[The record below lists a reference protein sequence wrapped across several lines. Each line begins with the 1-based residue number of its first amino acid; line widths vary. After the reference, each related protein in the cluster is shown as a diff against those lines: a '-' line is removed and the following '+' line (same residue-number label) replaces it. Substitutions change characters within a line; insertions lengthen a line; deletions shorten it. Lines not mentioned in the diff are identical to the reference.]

1 MKDEDRVL
9 EAWKVTVGVQQHF
22 NELQMRIRSIAIT
35 VLGAF
40 LAAAGFSLKEHLQIT
55 LAGWEFPL
63 TTFVLAAATLCWAAF
78 YFMDRH
84 GYHRLL
90 RGAVAHG
97 IFIENSV
104 AENWPEL
111 GLTKRIGEASPI
123 PMRKKRMRSGTKID
137 LFYGAVAF
145 VLLAG
150 VLATLLN
157 QEPSRPIPQAYRDAA
172 PQTRGANQRAL
183 PPTNGAGE
191 ASAAQTDQAN

>member
-1 MKDEDRVL
+1 MMTDEERIL

-40 LAAAGFSLKEHLQIT
+40 LAAAGFSLKEHLHVT

-63 TTFVLAAATLCWAAF
+63 TTFILAAATLCWAAF

-90 RGAVAHG
+90 RGAVDHG
-97 IFIENSV
+97 ISIENGAS
-104 AENWPEL
+104 NWPEL
-111 GLTKRIGEASPI
+111 GLTKRIGDASPI
-123 PMRKKRMRSGTKID
+123 TIGKKVIRSGSKID

-145 VLLAG
+145 VLFLG
-150 VLATLLN
+150 VLATLFN
-157 QEPSRPIPQAYRDAA
+157 QDRPPEVRKVGEVSIQPAEPKKE
-172 PQTRGANQRAL
+172 L
-183 PPTNGAGE
+183 PPPVDANTVGE
-191 ASAAQTDQAN
+191 PTPASK

>member
-1 MKDEDRVL
+1 MTDDERIL
-9 EAWKVTVGVQQHF
+9 ETWKVTVGVQQHF

-40 LAAAGFSLKEHLQIT
+40 LAAAGFSLKEHLHVT

-63 TTFVLAAATLCWAAF
+63 TTFILAAATLCWAAF

-97 IFIENSV
+97 IFIEDSV

-111 GLTKRIGEASPI
+111 GLTKRMAIVYLAN
-123 PMRKKRMRSGTKID
+123 TK
-137 LFYGAVAF
+137 
-145 VLLAG
+145 
-150 VLATLLN
+150 
-157 QEPSRPIPQAYRDAA
+157 
-172 PQTRGANQRAL
+172 
-183 PPTNGAGE
+183 
-191 ASAAQTDQAN
+191 